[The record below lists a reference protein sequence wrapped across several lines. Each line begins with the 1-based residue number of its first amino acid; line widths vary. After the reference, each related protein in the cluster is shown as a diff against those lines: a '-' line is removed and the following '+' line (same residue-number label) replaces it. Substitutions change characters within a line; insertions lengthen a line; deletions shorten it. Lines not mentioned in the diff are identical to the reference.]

1 MAFKSTAENGGVV
14 DASINTSGRPKVD
27 KEKKLTRREI
37 KEKEF
42 LALARKIKPH
52 IADAIRESA
61 KIMTSTNA
69 SDQNKLKAS
78 AFLFSVY
85 KDLIGEVYE
94 DVQDVEGEEL
104 PAADEKPTGHE
115 RPKLSLTMTG

>member
-14 DASINTSGRPKVD
+14 DASINTAGRPKVD

-37 KEKEF
+37 KEREF

-61 KIMTSTNA
+61 KIMTSDAA

-85 KDLIGEVYE
+85 KELIGEVYE
-94 DVQDVEGEEL
+94 DVQDVNGEEF
-104 PAADEKPTGHE
+104 PSAGDKPTEHE
-115 RPKLSLTMTG
+115 RPKLSLTMAG